1 MDIREDLKE
10 LRHTHAR
17 MSTILNELDVL
28 EDGKDVDYSEV
39 RIDYRWLVQQLEHR
53 RESLLRRG
61 RRL

>member
-17 MSTILNELDVL
+17 MSTILNELEVL